1 MGKSGIPMTT
11 LMQSEM
17 TPSLASTQ
25 PMGPDADYTGTW
37 GSLYYEKGQAV
48 MTTSAYNI
56 KQAGGEVG

>member
-1 MGKSGIPMTT
+1 MGKKGIPMTIM
-11 LMQSEM
+11 MQAE
-17 TPSLASTQ
+17 TAPNVAQ

-48 MTTSAYNI
+48 MTTSTYRI